1 MTTTLK
7 QRAYDHIRG
16 QLVAGRLSPGE
27 RLCNRGLA
35 KEIGVSLIPVREAI
49 SQLVSEG
56 LAEHRPR
63 MGAFVMEIGREEL
76 EELYDLRE
84 ALECHAIA
92 KAVGRLTEAELA
104 AMDDFGAELAEV
116 RRELLQGDGEHWTA
130 EQMDRWNM
138 ADAGLH
144 MTLLRA
150 AGNRR
155 ALKTV
160 SDLRLM
166 TYIFGRRWDSRP
178 LDDLEEICRQ
188 HEQIVAAL
196 RQSDAPAAVTVMREH
211 LRRGCRLALAQF
223 GRRRMDEAAG
233 YLGAGGPAGLQ
244 DRLHQMEQTS
254 FTNTRDGA

>member
-1 MTTTLK
+1 MPPTLK
-7 QRAYDHIRG
+7 QRAYDHIRR
-16 QLVAGRLSPGE
+16 QLVAGRLSPGA

-35 KEIGVSLIPVREAI
+35 QEIGVSLIPVREAI

-63 MGAFVMEIGREEL
+63 LGAFVVRVGREEL

-84 ALECHAIA
+84 ALECHAVA
-92 KAVGRLTEAELA
+92 KAVNRLTQ
-104 AMDDFGAELAEV
+104 AELAEMDDYNAELADIH
-116 RRELLQGDGEHWTA
+116 RELLHGDGCHWSV
-130 EQMDRWNM
+130 EQIDRWMM
-138 ADAGLH
+138 ADAALH

-166 TYIFGRRWDSRP
+166 THIFGRRWSVRP
-178 LDDLEEICRQ
+178 VDDLAEICRE

-196 RQSDAPAAVTVMREH
+196 RQRDAAAAVAVMREH

-233 YLGAGGPAGLQ
+233 RAGLQ
-244 DRLHQMEQTS
+244 DRLHRMEQVS
-254 FTNTRDGA
+254 LSPRPGGV